1 MPLLSANQRQ
11 QLLPTPDRYLRL
23 HCGYLGMVVNALLP
37 LLLLLLLLLH
47 LLSSTALPS
56 ST

>member
-1 MPLLSANQRQ
+1 MPLLRANQGQ

-37 LLLLLLLLLH
+37 LLLLLR